1 MQSNSLEFA
10 VQPTSGVP
18 IYRQL
23 MDQVRSLVS
32 SGRLKPGDRLP
43 SVRKMAAELEVNMMT
58 VSKAYARLEADGVLE
73 RERGLGMRVPEAAS
87 RGAAAA
93 PMASVAERQQEL
105 KPIADE
111 LATRAWQLK
120 LTDAQTLDVVRRVLK
135 DRKT

>member
-1 MQSNSLEFA
+1 MQTNPLEFA

-43 SVRKMAAELEVNMMT
+43 SVRQMAADLEVNMMT

-73 RERGLGMRVPEAAS
+73 RERGLGMRVPEATSRDAAS
-87 RGAAAA
+87 T
-93 PMASVAERQQEL
+93 PKASVAERQQEL

-120 LTDAQTLDVVRRVLK
+120 LTDAQTLDVVRQVLK
-135 DRKT
+135 DRKS

>member
-1 MQSNSLEFA
+1 MRELTVLFNISPS
-10 VQPTSGVP
+10 SGVP

-43 SVRKMAAELEVNMMT
+43 SVRQMAAELEVNMMT
-58 VSKAYARLEADGVLE
+58 VSKAYTRLEADGVLE
-73 RERGLGMRVPEAAS
+73 RERGLGMRVPEATS
-87 RGAAAA
+87 RDLAATPKAT
-93 PMASVAERQQEL
+93 VAERQQAL

-120 LTDAQTLDVVRRVLK
+120 LTDAQTVDVVRQVLK
-135 DRKT
+135 DRKS

>member
-1 MQSNSLEFA
+1 M
-10 VQPTSGVP
+10 
-18 IYRQL
+18 
-23 MDQVRSLVS
+23 
-32 SGRLKPGDRLP
+32 P
-43 SVRKMAAELEVNMMT
+43 SVRQMAAELEVNMMT